1 MLNKLSIVKEIYIKL
16 NSRYCISN
24 TMTVIISTKLSDK
37 EYRVFLNTCR
47 LIGRNS
53 EDVLRQIVLDF
64 LHFENIEP
72 GVAEDEQ
79 MTPQ

>member
-1 MLNKLSIVKEIYIKL
+1 
-16 NSRYCISN
+16 
-24 TMTVIISTKLSDK
+24 MTAIISTKLSDK
-37 EYRVFLNTCR
+37 EYRVFLNMYR
-47 LIGRNS
+47 LIRRNS

-64 LHFENIEP
+64 LHLENIEP